1 MFKRLRALVIKEFIQ
16 MRRDRLTLAM
26 MLLLPLVQL
35 AVFGFAINTDVKH
48 VPMVVIDRS
57 LSRQSRELI
66 QAFTNSEYFDL
77 VATVD
82 KEAEL
87 ADHFA
92 VSRPT
97 VREALKRLAAQSLI
111 RTARGAFGG
120 ADTITAPLASLQL

>member
-1 MFKRLRALVIKEFIQ
+1 MEKIVHRAEFFQIALVQ
-16 MRRDRLTLAM
+16 DRDS
-26 MLLLPLVQL
+26 
-35 AVFGFAINTDVKH
+35 GH
-48 VPMVVIDRS
+48 VTRDGLQVVTKRAPS
-57 LSRQSRELI
+57 
-66 QAFTNSEYFDL
+66 
-77 VATVD
+77 
-82 KEAEL
+82 EAEL